1 MQQPSGLMHQDE
13 IVLNAP
19 APNERTLVCANKL
32 RHPWSKPQRHD
43 LGDKLSKA
51 MDKTDRSE
59 LPDVNR
65 ILHLGDKSDERGIK
79 PVQRSSCITK
89 LNLNSRRDISLDDCP
104 TSTEEFPG

>member
-51 MDKTDRSE
+51 MDKTDRPE
-59 LPDVNR
+59 LSDVNR
-65 ILHLGDKSDERGIK
+65 VINLGDESDERRIQ
-79 PVQRSSCITK
+79 PVQRSSCSTK
-89 LNLNSRRDISLDDCP
+89 LHLNCSYDISLDDCP